1 MFTQEELNEIVAAH
15 KAVYKAILPSFN
27 GGATSHEDMRA
38 AEAAAA
44 RIVAAKIIAQG
55 KQ

>member
-1 MFTQEELNEIVAAH
+1 MFTKEELNTIVAAH
-15 KAVYKAILPSFN
+15 KAVYKAILPNFV
-27 GGATSHEDMRA
+27 GGETGHDDMSA

-55 KQ
+55 KR